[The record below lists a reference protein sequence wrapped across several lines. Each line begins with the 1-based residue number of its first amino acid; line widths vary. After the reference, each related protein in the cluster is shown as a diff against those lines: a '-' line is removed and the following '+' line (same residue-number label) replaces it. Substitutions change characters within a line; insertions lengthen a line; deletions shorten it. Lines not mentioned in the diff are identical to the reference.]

1 MKTAIPHPD
10 ETNRLVAL
18 KSYDILDSIPEQE
31 YDEITQLA
39 SELCQTPISLIS
51 LIDDKRQWF
60 KSTQGITDRETP
72 REYSFCAHGILD
84 PTEILVVPDARQD
97 ERFIGNPLV
106 LGEPYIVFYAGA
118 PLMNKDGYPL
128 GSLCVI
134 DKSPRELSQSQLN
147 ALKILAKQVVNL
159 LELRRQNKALE
170 TLKNLLELRNTEL
183 EKMATIARQNVKP
196 NVIQLHDTVLE
207 VVTESLKPNPEKLS
221 SLLKDTLKTVRI
233 IEDGISKMQHYE

>member
-1 MKTAIPHPD
+1 MKNAIPHPD

-97 ERFIGNPLV
+97 ERFILFFM
-106 LGEPYIVFYAGA
+106 LEP
-118 PLMNKDGYPL
+118 
-128 GSLCVI
+128 
-134 DKSPRELSQSQLN
+134 R
-147 ALKILAKQVVNL
+147 
-159 LELRRQNKALE
+159 
-170 TLKNLLELRNTEL
+170 
-183 EKMATIARQNVKP
+183 
-196 NVIQLHDTVLE
+196 
-207 VVTESLKPNPEKLS
+207 
-221 SLLKDTLKTVRI
+221 
-233 IEDGISKMQHYE
+233 